1 MSANTQRIIELI
13 VIMGFVLSPLWLIR
27 PFRWETADREA
38 HRLRRTGIF
47 SARAVRKWYGW
58 VVVIDKK
65 QK

>member
-1 MSANTQRIIELI
+1 MSASTQRIIEFII
-13 VIMGFVLSPLWLIR
+13 VLCFVLSPLWLIR
-27 PFRWETADREA
+27 PFRWITADREA

-58 VVVIDKK
+58 IVVTDKK

>member
-1 MSANTQRIIELI
+1 MSINTQRIIETI
-13 VIMGFVLSPLWLIR
+13 IIIIFVLSPLWFIR

-38 HRLRRTGIF
+38 HRLRRSGVS

-58 VVVIDKK
+58 VVVTDKK